1 MEGGAGQ
8 GGGDTKEKKTGKPG
22 FPMAESKGVIESH
35 LSVLQVSGS
44 DLKIFLGVSES
55 SMVEMPEKYFV
66 AIKPKGE
73 NQSSPNIPSYC

>member
-1 MEGGAGQ
+1 
-8 GGGDTKEKKTGKPG
+8 
-22 FPMAESKGVIESH
+22 MAESKGVVESH

-73 NQSSPNIPSYC
+73 IKAHQTSLLIAERF